1 MIFFFFVYYVG
12 VVILV
17 KIEKE
22 FRFLIRIQFS
32 SSVVSDAFVRQF
44 YGNNGIREV
53 NLSFT
58 D

>member
-1 MIFFFFVYYVG
+1 VG

-22 FRFLIRIQFS
+22 FRFLIRMQFS
-32 SSVVSDAFVRQF
+32 SNVVSDAFIRQF

>member
-1 MIFFFFVYYVG
+1 VG

-22 FRFLIRIQFS
+22 FRFLIRVQFS
-32 SSVVSDAFVRQF
+32 SNVVSDAFIRQC